1 MVSLIVGSS
10 LNPPPEKTFV
20 LDDKERTVHFIDD
33 KAIVLMDDNVP
44 RELTFKDEQREVY
57 IDGMVSLSSF
67 FNAYFMLYFMLLFL
81 GMISFLFKLTCFK
94 ILLTIYFF

>member
-67 FNAYFMLYFMLLFL
+67 FNAYFMLYFLLLFL
-81 GMISFLFKLTCFK
+81 RND
-94 ILLTIYFF
+94 